1 MSNLLVDIVSKLI
14 NLYYLSFRNVIS
26 VCLLVFFSANILFA
40 QEDQHKDIMRV
51 VIDPGHGGKDS
62 GTMGTKRYKIYEKD
76 IALSISLILGNY
88 IEKNYSDVEVIYTRK
103 KDVFLEL
110 RERTELANN
119 LNADLFI
126 SIHCDGFTS
135 PDASGSSVFVMGMS
149 KLKANME
156 VAMRE
161 NSVIYMEDNY
171 QQKYEGFDPKS
182 PESYIVFSLM
192 QNTYLEQSISF
203 AEYIEDQFANRAK
216 RKSRGVKQAPFYVI
230 SRVNMPSVLIETGF
244 LTNPKEEDY
253 LNTKAGQDYL
263 ASAIFRA
270 FRLYKENIES
280 KLPDNIV
287 DTIKD
292 LSFDVNNK
300 KTTNQTKSLHKEKK
314 NIIFDITFKVQI
326 GTYLKSMLTQDIF
339 QELAA
344 EERIINGTY
353 KYFVGNSSNKE
364 EIDQLKLELQKRG
377 FKGAFVVAFNK
388 GLQISTKEALDLQK
402 KTKNYE

>member
-1 MSNLLVDIVSKLI
+1 MPKLI
-14 NLYYLSFRNVIS
+14 NLYYLSFRNVNS
-26 VCLLVFFSANILFA
+26 VVLLVFLSISTLFS
-40 QEDQHKDIMRV
+40 QESQNLKKKDFMKV

-62 GTMGTKRYKIYEKD
+62 GTMGTKRYKTYEKD
-76 IALSISLILGNY
+76 IALSISLKLGEYIQENY
-88 IEKNYSDVEVIYTRK
+88 PEVEVIFTRD

-110 RERTELANN
+110 RQRTDLANN
-119 LNADLFI
+119 LKADLFI

-135 PDASGSSVFVMGMS
+135 PDAFGSSVFVMGMS

-171 QQKYEGFDPKS
+171 QQKYDGFDPKS

-253 LNTKAGQDYL
+253 LNTHVGQDYL

-270 FRLYKENIES
+270 FRLYKDNIES
-280 KLPDNIV
+280 DRAEEYSAKTDDV
-287 DTIKD
+287 
-292 LSFDVNNK
+292 SFVLESNNEQANK
-300 KTTNQTKSLHKEKK
+300 HQFSNEEKTTN
-314 NIIFDITFKVQI
+314 NIDIIFKVQI
-326 GTYLKSMLTQDIF
+326 GTYLKSMLMESIF
-339 QELAA
+339 QQFSA
-344 EERIINGTY
+344 EEKIINGTY
-353 KYFVGNSSNKE
+353 KYFVGKSSSKK
-364 EIDQLKLELQKRG
+364 EIDQLKLELQKSG
-377 FKGAFVVAFNK
+377 FKGSFVVAFKN
-388 GLQISTKEALDLQK
+388 GLQISTKEALSLQK
-402 KTKNYE
+402 KIKDYE